1 MPGRDMTEMAG
12 LMGEA
17 VEAMAASQ
25 AFGLALLR
33 AEMAALAQVMPGQP
47 GHVPSEAQRAA
58 ADAEVEAAFDNMPV

>member
-1 MPGRDMTEMAG
+1 MRSVT
-12 LMGEA
+12 
-17 VEAMAASQ
+17 MAASQ